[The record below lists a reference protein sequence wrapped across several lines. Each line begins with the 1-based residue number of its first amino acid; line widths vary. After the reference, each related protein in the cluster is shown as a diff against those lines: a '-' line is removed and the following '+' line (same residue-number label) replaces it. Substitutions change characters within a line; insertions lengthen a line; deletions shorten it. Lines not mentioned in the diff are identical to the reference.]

1 MTFCPHNVQVINI
14 RNYGTCLSLT
24 VGAQYV
30 FSALLPSLL
39 ELVMKVLID
48 ISVCFTGTA
57 VGTSD
62 LEHMIPKPTD
72 WCNLWIIKLLQ
83 NHYTI
88 GMSCTADSL
97 EAIFI
102 FTT

>member
-1 MTFCPHNVQVINI
+1 MH
-14 RNYGTCLSLT
+14 NYGTCLSLT

-48 ISVCFTGTA
+48 ISVFFTETA

-62 LEHMIPKPTD
+62 LEHMIPKRND
-72 WCNLWIIKLLQ
+72 WCDLWIMKPLQ

-88 GMSCTADSL
+88 GVSWTPDSL

-102 FTT
+102 FTM